1 MEFTTVGETG
11 DTPVGVKIAMDKFGD
26 DGVLTG
32 ADAGAR
38 ASAAIE
44 RSIQRLDDDQ
54 AVFVDFSGVRAV
66 SVPFI
71 DASIGR
77 LLSGRVAG
85 FYETHP
91 IVIFGANVD
100 VRQTIDAALRLH
112 HLHALA
118 LGGGSTAE
126 LLGADEV
133 LATTLREAVRLRNFN
148 VHQLAESLD
157 LTPQAANNR
166 LRLLMRS
173 GALQRESAKP
183 ERGRGGR
190 EFRYRVPAS
199 A

>member
-1 MEFTTVGETG
+1 MEITKSGENG
-11 DTPVGVKIAMDKFGD
+11 DNQIEVQISMDQFGEE
-26 DGVLTG
+26 GVLTG
-32 ADAGAR
+32 ADSGTRAR
-38 ASAAIE
+38 AAIE
-44 RSIQRLDDDQ
+44 RSIQRLEDDQ
-54 AVFVDFSGVRAV
+54 AVFLDFSGVRAV

-85 FYETHP
+85 YYETHP
-91 IVIFGANVD
+91 IVIYRAIVD
-100 VRQTIDAALRLH
+100 VRQTIDATLRLH

-118 LGGGSTAE
+118 LGGGSGAE

-133 LATTLREAVRLRNFN
+133 LATTMREAVRLRNFN

-166 LRLLMRS
+166 LRLLLRS
-173 GALQRESAKP
+173 GALQRERAKP

-190 EFRYRVPAS
+190 EFRYRVPA
-199 A
+199 AT

>member
-1 MEFTTVGETG
+1 MEFTNLSENG

-38 ASAAIE
+38 ARAAIE
-44 RSIQRLDDDQ
+44 RSIQRLGDDQ

-71 DASIGR
+71 DASIGQ

-85 FYETHP
+85 YYESHP
-91 IVIFGANVD
+91 IVIFAADVD

-190 EFRYRVPAS
+190 EFRYRVPVS

>member
-1 MEFTTVGETG
+1 MEFTKIDENG
-11 DTPVGVKIAMDKFGD
+11 DTPDGVKIAMEKFGD

-38 ASAAIE
+38 ARAAIE

-85 FYETHP
+85 YYETHP
-91 IVIFGANVD
+91 IVIFAASVD

-112 HLHALA
+112 HLHVLA
-118 LGGGSTAE
+118 LGGGSPAE
-126 LLGADEV
+126 LLGAEEV

-190 EFRYRVPAS
+190 EFRYRVPVS